1 MKKYNLL
8 IIGLLAVV
16 TAMAQPE
23 AVFDKIVK
31 QYTWN
36 RDGSMT
42 FRYRK
47 ELKLNT
53 HFAFNNLYGE
63 TFIVYNPEFQTLKI
77 NESYTKQADGT
88 VIRTPDNAFNEVLP
102 SFAADAPAYNHL
114 KEMVVT
120 HTGLEIGATIYLDY
134 TITTHVGFYPFLDV
148 AEQLQEHS
156 PVKDYQVAIT
166 LPEEEKLTYGVNA
179 LKGELAVRQHS
190 GMTTYAWHFQHIPA
204 FPMESY
210 TAGKASPMLFASNA
224 EGENGV
230 AWLSAMKVDPE
241 ACASL
246 VSNLLAGKQTTDEKR
261 SEILRY
267 VVDEIAT
274 VRLPILLSA
283 KIRPPAEVLQSAYGS
298 PSEKAT
304 LLASML
310 LAAGLDA
317 QIMMSFPS
325 FATPIAVHAISDIR
339 VKSGDRYLSPLRKDA
354 PDPALRAQR
363 DQFWQT
369 GENGV
374 GLIQLE
380 ERHQTI
386 DCQAQIALNDT
397 LANVT
402 GTLINSEDAA
412 AKPDFSRQ
420 ERLRAV
426 SGYTLYTLPSTDKG
440 IDAWRLRLNS
450 TRTQPME
457 LPNRIKESCSYT
469 LAVDG
474 WEVETRPFRKEIS
487 NAVGN
492 VSLTMH
498 REDNRLI
505 IRREIELQ
513 KSIIEPDEY
522 PAFRTLVL
530 LWKNDAF
537 RTLILKKK

>member
-8 IIGLLAVV
+8 IISLFVVLAV
-16 TAMAQPE
+16 TAQPE

-63 TFIVYNPEFQTLKI
+63 TFIVYNPEFQILKM

-114 KEMVVT
+114 REMVVT
-120 HTGLEIGATIYLDY
+120 HTGLEIGATICLDY
-134 TITTHVGFYPFLDV
+134 TLTTHVGFYPFLDV

-156 PVKDYQVAIT
+156 PVKDYQIEIT
-166 LPEEEKLTYGVNA
+166 LPEEEKLTYGLNA
-179 LKGELAVRQHS
+179 LKGEPIVRRHHS
-190 GMTTYAWHFQHIPA
+190 MTTYAWHFQNIPA

-241 ACASL
+241 ACTSL
-246 VSNLLAGKQTTDEKR
+246 VSKLLEGKQATDEKR

-274 VRLPILLSA
+274 SQLPILLSA
-283 KIRPPAEVLQSAYGS
+283 KIRPPAEVLQSAYGT
-298 PSEKAT
+298 PAEKAT

-310 LAAGLDA
+310 MAAGLDA
-317 QIMMSFPS
+317 EIMMSFPS
-325 FATPIAVHAISDIR
+325 FATPIAVRAISDIR
-339 VKSGDRYLSPLRKDA
+339 VKSGDHYLSPLRKDA
-354 PDPALRAQR
+354 PDPALRAR
-363 DQFWQT
+363 LDQFWQT

-374 GLIQLE
+374 GLIQLDE
-380 ERHQTI
+380 KQMTL
-386 DCQAQIALNDT
+386 DYQAHIALNDT
-397 LANVT
+397 MANVN
-402 GTLINSEDAA
+402 GSLINSEDATA
-412 AKPDFSRQ
+412 QADFSRQ
-420 ERLRAV
+420 QALRPNN
-426 SGYTLYTLPSTDKG
+426 GYALYTLPDTDKG
-440 IDAWRLRLNS
+440 IDTWRLRLNS

-457 LPNRIKESCSYT
+457 LPCRIKEACSYT
-469 LAVDG
+469 LTVDG
-474 WEVETRPFRKEIS
+474 WDIETRPFRKEIS
-487 NAVGN
+487 NPVGKI
-492 VSLTMH
+492 SLTMH

-513 KSIIEPDEY
+513 KTMIEPNEY
-522 PAFRTLVL
+522 HAFRSLVL

>member
-114 KEMVVT
+114 REMVVT
-120 HTGLEIGATIYLDY
+120 HTGLEVGATIYLDY
-134 TITTHVGFYPFLDV
+134 TLTTHVGFYPFLDV

-156 PVKDYQVAIT
+156 PVKDYQVEIT
-166 LPEEEKLTYGVNA
+166 LPEEEKLTYGLNA
-179 LKGELAVRQHS
+179 LKGEPTVRQHS

-246 VSNLLAGKQTTDEKR
+246 VSTLLAGKQTTDEKR
-261 SEILRY
+261 SEIL
-267 VVDEIAT
+267 
-274 VRLPILLSA
+274 
-283 KIRPPAEVLQSAYGS
+283 
-298 PSEKAT
+298 
-304 LLASML
+304 
-310 LAAGLDA
+310 
-317 QIMMSFPS
+317 
-325 FATPIAVHAISDIR
+325 
-339 VKSGDRYLSPLRKDA
+339 
-354 PDPALRAQR
+354 
-363 DQFWQT
+363 
-369 GENGV
+369 
-374 GLIQLE
+374 
-380 ERHQTI
+380 
-386 DCQAQIALNDT
+386 
-397 LANVT
+397 
-402 GTLINSEDAA
+402 
-412 AKPDFSRQ
+412 
-420 ERLRAV
+420 
-426 SGYTLYTLPSTDKG
+426 
-440 IDAWRLRLNS
+440 
-450 TRTQPME
+450 
-457 LPNRIKESCSYT
+457 
-469 LAVDG
+469 
-474 WEVETRPFRKEIS
+474 
-487 NAVGN
+487 
-492 VSLTMH
+492 
-498 REDNRLI
+498 
-505 IRREIELQ
+505 
-513 KSIIEPDEY
+513 
-522 PAFRTLVL
+522 
-530 LWKNDAF
+530 
-537 RTLILKKK
+537 